1 VSVRTILLIEDN
13 PDDEA
18 LIVRSLRRNSIVNP
32 IHVARDGAEALE
44 YLFRDPAAPG
54 PGIILLDLRLPKVDG
69 LEILRQIR
77 ATPATK
83 TLPVAVLTSS
93 EDEMDALV
101 SQGCGADAI
110 LAKPLEFQDFRD
122 VLQTLGLE
130 SLIAGPQSG
139 STEASSPE
147 RE

>member
-1 VSVRTILLIEDN
+1 MLIEDN

-110 LAKPLEFQDFRD
+110 LAKI
-122 VLQTLGLE
+122 VTT
-130 SLIAGPQSG
+130 STILIENYFAFGDRCRIISG
-139 STEASSPE
+139 GTGI
-147 RE
+147 

>member
-1 VSVRTILLIEDN
+1 
-13 PDDEA
+13 
-18 LIVRSLRRNSIVNP
+18 
-32 IHVARDGAEALE
+32 
-44 YLFRDPAAPG
+44 
-54 PGIILLDLRLPKVDG
+54 
-69 LEILRQIR
+69 
-77 ATPATK
+77 
-83 TLPVAVLTSS
+83 
-93 EDEMDALV
+93 MDALV

-139 STEASSPE
+139 SAEASSPE